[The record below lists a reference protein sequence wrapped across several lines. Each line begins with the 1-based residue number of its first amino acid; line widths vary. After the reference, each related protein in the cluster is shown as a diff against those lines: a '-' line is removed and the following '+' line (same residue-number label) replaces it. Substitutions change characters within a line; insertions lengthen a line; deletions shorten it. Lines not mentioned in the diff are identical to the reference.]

1 MHDTGF
7 GVRLATYE
15 FGDAELG
22 TAIDGLLAD
31 ADLRR
36 RMAAIAA
43 RLQAAPGTMRA
54 AGLIE
59 RVAADA

>member
-1 MHDTGF
+1 VHETGF
-7 GVRLATYE
+7 GVRLPTYAFE
-15 FGDAELG
+15 EGELSA
-22 TAIDGLLAD
+22 AIDRLLAD
-31 ADLRR
+31 ADLRS

-43 RLQAAPGTMRA
+43 RLQAAPGTVRA